1 MPSICELKIALKAK
15 GIKGITGLNK
25 AGLERLLSGGK
36 TETKKEAKKEEPKPK
51 PFTPAP
57 TKGESPKV
65 AEKPINKKIKAP
77 KMLMITYKEPKNEPK
92 KEEPKKAVKPE
103 KVPILNEL
111 KTIMLNN
118 DKDDINELLNS
129 MGFQGYRI
137 KGKTETARKS
147 AFNMLKKS
155 YISTDPKVRRFSIEE
170 FLLRFNK
177 ENCVDLMCKYGI
189 NSKAEYKEWVL
200 KNHPDKGGTINVD
213 DFNQIVACANKNSFC
228 KK

>member
-57 TKGESPKV
+57 TKSESPKV

-92 KEEPKKAVKPE
+92 KESKAVKPQ
-103 KVPILNEL
+103 KTPLLNDFQ
-111 KTIMLNN
+111 TIMLTK
-118 DKDDINELLNS
+118 DKGDINELLKS
-129 MGFQGYRI
+129 MGFQGYGI
-137 KGKTETARKS
+137 KGNTETARKA
-147 AFNMLKKS
+147 AFNMLKKN
-155 YISTDPKVRRFSIEE
+155 YLSTDKYIKHISIEE
-170 FLLRFNK
+170 FISRFNK